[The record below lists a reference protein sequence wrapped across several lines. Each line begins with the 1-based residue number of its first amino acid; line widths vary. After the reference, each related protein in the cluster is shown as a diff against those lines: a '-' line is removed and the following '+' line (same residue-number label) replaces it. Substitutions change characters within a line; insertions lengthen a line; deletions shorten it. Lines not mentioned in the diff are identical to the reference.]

1 MKTSYTGGLR
11 TSQNPKNDAIR
22 IGGGING
29 YTTAEDV
36 FAFFESVRDDFYP
49 DFDEAA

>member
-1 MKTSYTGGLR
+1 MKTSYTEGLK

-22 IGGGING
+22 IGGGISG

-36 FAFFESVRDDFYP
+36 NAFFASVSDDFHL
-49 DFDEAA
+49 DFEEAA

>member
-1 MKTSYTGGLR
+1 MKTSYTEGLK

-22 IGGGING
+22 IGGGICG

-36 FAFFESVRDDFYP
+36 FAFFESVRDDFHL
-49 DFDEAA
+49 DFEEAA